1 MDRQNWVIV
10 FGMKFRLSIFAL
22 FVFSISVFAQKP
34 TPTPAPQPFLMA
46 VEDVF
51 YISGRGVVAT
61 GRIERGVIKTGDPL
75 EILGLKAAKT
85 TTVAGIEM
93 FRKIL
98 SEAKAGD
105 NVGILLRGVEKNDVE
120 RGQVLAKPGSIKT
133 YTKVKAT
140 IDLLESHE
148 RGRSTPIS
156 DKYRGLFYFR
166 GGGFSGVVTLSA
178 GVTSVAPGKKG
189 TAVEIV
195 FDKAVPMENGQIFGI
210 QESGRTVGSG
220 KVTALI
226 Q

>member
-1 MDRQNWVIV
+1 
-10 FGMKFRLSIFAL
+10 MKFRLSIFAL

-61 GRIERGVIKTGDPL
+61 GKIERGVIKTGDPV

-85 TTVAGIEM
+85 ATVAGIEM

-105 NVGILLRGVEKNDVE
+105 NVGILLRGVEKGDIE
-120 RGQVLAKPGSIKT
+120 RGQVLAAPLTIKT
-133 YTKVKAT
+133 YTKIKAT
-140 IDLLESHE
+140 IDLLESRE
-148 RGRSTPIS
+148 GGRSTPIF
-156 DKYRGLFYFR
+156 DKYRSLFHFR
-166 GGGFSGVVTLSA
+166 TLGISGVVSFPV
-178 GVTSVAPGKKG
+178 GVESIAPGQKRML
-189 TAVEIV
+189 VEIV
-195 FDKAVPMENGQIFGI
+195 FEKPVPVEDGQVFAIR
-210 QESGRTVGSG
+210 ESTRTVGSG